1 MAKAKLESRVIYD
14 NYGNDDYY
22 LEAARESLAANCD
35 NKNPTNDELQQ
46 EAWEIMRDD
55 WDETLYDLRSFFDG
69 GNWLAVGHVGRWD
82 GCHDAGTTF
91 TNWDWFIGEALKDC
105 AYWRIEETARGH
117 FILTGWHHDGDVQ
130 FEIKR
135 LSEKGA
141 AYLENEGVSRQ
152 AHQAAWKSN
161 FMTSLP
167 HYCRKV
173 WGVGA

>member
-14 NYGNDDYY
+14 NLHNDEYY
-22 LEAARESLAANCD
+22 EEEARESLAEIDGNE
-35 NKNPTNDELQQ
+35 NPSDDQV
-46 EAWEIMRDD
+46 WEKIARLKEWD
-55 WDETLYDLRSFFDG
+55 WDDASVELRSFFDG

-91 TNWDWFIGEALKDC
+91 TNWDWFISKALEDC
-105 AYWRIEETARGH
+105 DYWRIEETARGH
-117 FILTGWHHDGDVQ
+117 FIVTGWHHDGDVQ

-135 LSEKGA
+135 LSGKGA
-141 AYLENEGVSRQ
+141 AYLENQRPSRK
-152 AHQAAWKSN
+152 AHQTAWNSN